1 MPTIT
6 VTKNPK
12 YNPNCNL
19 KLYRNV
25 SMNKKKASQFYF
37 YIPFES
43 LSVYLL
49 LIMLTLSLKSSSQC
63 FPPIHMAI
71 EVQPFSDLSED

>member
-1 MPTIT
+1 
-6 VTKNPK
+6 
-12 YNPNCNL
+12 
-19 KLYRNV
+19 
-25 SMNKKKASQFYF
+25 MNKKKASQFYF